1 MSAAGPFYLRKSLS
15 AMSRA
20 EWESLCDGCG
30 RCCLIK
36 LEDDDTA
43 KIHYTD
49 VACRLLDHDTCRC
62 RDYAG
67 RAAAAPDC
75 LRLPPARAARQLI
88 PDPRPCP
95 DSAGRAAA
103 VPDCLRLT
111 PARAAAWK
119 WLPESCAY
127 RRLAEG
133 RGLAWWHPLVSGDP
147 ETVHAAGISVR
158 GRVARE
164 RDVRVADLPGRIVAW
179 PGGEA
184 KRAARKKKI
193 FSRAVEKS
201 PIFARKAGGP
211 ES

>member
-1 MSAAGPFYLRKSLS
+1 MIPFYLRKPLS

-43 KIHYTD
+43 AIHYTD

-67 RAAAAPDC
+67 RAA
-75 LRLPPARAARQLI
+75 R
-88 PDPRPCP
+88 
-95 DSAGRAAA
+95 

-111 PARAAAWK
+111 PKRAAVWK

-158 GRVARE
+158 GRVKRE
-164 RDVRVADLPGRIVAW
+164 RDVRVIDLPSRIVAW
-179 PGGEA
+179 PGDAGS
-184 KRAARKKKI
+184 RAARKKKI
-193 FSRAVEKS
+193 FSKAVENSGEK
-201 PIFARKAGGP
+201 ARKTG
-211 ES
+211 